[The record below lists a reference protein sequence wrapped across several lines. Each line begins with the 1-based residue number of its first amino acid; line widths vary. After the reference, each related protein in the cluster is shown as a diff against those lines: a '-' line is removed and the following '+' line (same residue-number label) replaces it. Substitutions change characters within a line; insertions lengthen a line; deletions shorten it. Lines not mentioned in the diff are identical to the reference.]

1 MPPPGNA
8 RRRKARPPVGR
19 IVDDSGRYTYRLV
32 HDHTTPCPASSL
44 SLVPPSTHPHQR
56 HTFPNCPG
64 FPSVLFV
71 SHPKASRVT
80 HYSLLIAYRPSPSP
94 PSPPVVIANFV
105 RNARSPAQAP
115 TANPLPSLPVPTASS
130 AANLDVGL
138 PPPPFQRMPYI
149 VYHSQPSTDQSQGG
163 AALSSLPPHLFS
175 STRSSHPPSR
185 SRTCRSAIDVAVPS
199 PVPRRTR
206 PPGPRRHGFEYLP
219 RLHQL
224 PGLESPR

>member
-130 AANLDVGL
+130 AANLD
-138 PPPPFQRMPYI
+138 
-149 VYHSQPSTDQSQGG
+149 GG